1 MINVISYFIC
11 SLINVM
17 LSTVKNIF
25 TVKAS
30 KPVATGINAISYG
43 FNTIVLKQLVGFD
56 FITTVIIT
64 IITNI
69 IGVYLSL
76 VIIEKFKKECLWK
89 ISVTIDKDISN
100 LLEKYNISYVYNIV
114 KYKNKEFYCYD
125 IFSENKQDSTIIK
138 QILTEYKV
146 KYNITEITKSL

>member
-1 MINVISYFIC
+1 MLKVIIIFCVC

-56 FITTVIIT
+56 FMTTVIIT

-76 VIIEKFKKECLWK
+76 VIIG
-89 ISVTIDKDISN
+89 
-100 LLEKYNISYVYNIV
+100 
-114 KYKNKEFYCYD
+114 
-125 IFSENKQDSTIIK
+125 
-138 QILTEYKV
+138 
-146 KYNITEITKSL
+146 KSLKLVFHH

>member
-1 MINVISYFIC
+1 MISLISYFLC

-17 LSTVKNIF
+17 LSTIKNIF

-30 KPVATGINAISYG
+30 KSVATGINAISYG

-56 FITTVIIT
+56 FVTTVIIT
-64 IITNI
+64 IVTNI

-76 VIIEKFKKECLWK
+76 MIIEHFKKECLWK
-89 ISVTIDKDISN
+89 ISVTIEKDISQI
-100 LLEKYNISYVYNIV
+100 LEKYNISYVYNTV
-114 KYKNKEFYCYD
+114 VYKNENFYCYD
-125 IFSENKQDSTIIK
+125 IFSESKQESTIIK